1 MGCVAVDTKK
11 NPAPGE
17 RREIQNNC
25 YPYRNQVR
33 RSMPSA
39 WETLAVDA
47 LALLVSSTAE
57 VVQYATA
64 RRGVTATDFPRLYRP
79 AYLVLLE
86 CAEEHINTG
95 SASERV
101 DMVQFG
107 QRLQEKQ
114 HSTGTRVWRR
124 ISNSNGYS
132 AHPLGMAEL
141 GLINNALTEL
151 TSQAAFQHLQAAQA
165 QTQQCLDTAT
175 LTGIGRAMEHLQ
187 KAQDAG
193 QRAGLIDQRRGGR

>member
-1 MGCVAVDTKK
+1 
-11 NPAPGE
+11 
-17 RREIQNNC
+17 
-25 YPYRNQVR
+25 
-33 RSMPSA
+33 MPSA

-57 VVQYATA
+57 MVQYTTA
-64 RRGVTATDFPRLYRP
+64 RRGVPATDFPRLYRP

-95 SASERV
+95 NASKRV

-107 QRLQEKQ
+107 QRLQVKQ

-141 GLINNALTEL
+141 GLINNALAQL
-151 TSQAAFQHLQAAQA
+151 TSQAAFQRLQAAQA

>member
-1 MGCVAVDTKK
+1 
-11 NPAPGE
+11 
-17 RREIQNNC
+17 
-25 YPYRNQVR
+25 
-33 RSMPSA
+33 MPSA

-57 VVQYATA
+57 MVQYATA

-95 SASERV
+95 NASERV

-114 HSTGTRVWRR
+114 HSTGTRVWCSDLPT
-124 ISNSNGYS
+124 SNPRNMS
-132 AHPLGMAEL
+132 
-141 GLINNALTEL
+141 
-151 TSQAAFQHLQAAQA
+151 
-165 QTQQCLDTAT
+165 
-175 LTGIGRAMEHLQ
+175 MECSG
-187 KAQDAG
+187 DMMSS
-193 QRAGLIDQRRGGR
+193 